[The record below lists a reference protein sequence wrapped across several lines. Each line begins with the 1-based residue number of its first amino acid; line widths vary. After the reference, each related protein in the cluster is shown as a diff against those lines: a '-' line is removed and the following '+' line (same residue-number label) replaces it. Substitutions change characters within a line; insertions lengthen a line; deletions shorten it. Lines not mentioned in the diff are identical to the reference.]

1 VNKALT
7 REKRV
12 YQLFK
17 DMVDIYSPSGKEEEI
32 VSFLVEYL
40 DGTDL
45 NVMLRPVDETRYNI
59 EVSAKYAQPD
69 ILFLGHVDTVPAFD
83 IEQYGLQYEDGK
95 CYGLGTA
102 DMKSGCAA
110 MIEAFISAAEHE
122 VLSKRVMLSLV
133 VGEEENGDGTEALLS
148 ANRFSHALVAE
159 PTNMQPCTRHYGYME
174 ILLNLFGYRRHAA
187 MSDLYTH
194 AARTM
199 LRLLLRL
206 ERFIEE
212 SKNDA
217 VLNIRDLHSS
227 ESGFAVPD
235 SCSSSLDLHL
245 PPGVDVAAYAQQL
258 RTYIDS
264 YLEQSS
270 VNGYEIDMP
279 FVTDGYTVSDDD
291 LIVRTAM
298 DVFSTLHKPWEDAA
312 FRSHSDANLLRDAG
326 CYPLMLGPGSLA
338 AAHTRDEYIELNQ
351 LYAASEV
358 YAHMLARLG

>member
-1 VNKALT
+1 M
-7 REKRV
+7 EKGVTSHTRV

-32 VSFLVEYL
+32 ISFLVEYL

-59 EVSAKYAQPD
+59 EASAKYAKPD

-83 IEQYGLQYEDGK
+83 IEQYGLQEEDGK
-95 CYGLGTA
+95 YYGLGTA
-102 DMKSGCAA
+102 DMKSGCAS
-110 MIEAFISAAEHE
+110 MIEAFISASEHDT
-122 VLSKRVMLSLV
+122 LSKRVMLSLV

-187 MSDLYTH
+187 MSDLDTH

-199 LRLLLRL
+199 LRLLLKL
-206 ERFIEE
+206 EGFIED

-245 PPGVDVAAYAQQL
+245 PPGIDVASYAQQL
-258 RTYIDS
+258 RTYIDG
-264 YLEQSS
+264 YLEESS

-279 FVTDGYTVSDDD
+279 FVTDGYTVSGDD
-291 LIVRTAM
+291 LLVRTAK
-298 DVFSTLHKPWEDAA
+298 DVFLSLHKPWEEAA

-326 CYPLMLGPGSLA
+326 CFPLMLGPGSLA
-338 AAHTRDEYIELNQ
+338 AAHTRDEYIEADQ

-358 YAHMLARLG
+358 YARMLSGLG